1 MPGIIAVV
9 FKPMLSRVI
18 KRNLE
23 MEANG
28 LKQRSERQA

>member
-1 MPGIIAVV
+1 
-9 FKPMLSRVI
+9 MLSRVI